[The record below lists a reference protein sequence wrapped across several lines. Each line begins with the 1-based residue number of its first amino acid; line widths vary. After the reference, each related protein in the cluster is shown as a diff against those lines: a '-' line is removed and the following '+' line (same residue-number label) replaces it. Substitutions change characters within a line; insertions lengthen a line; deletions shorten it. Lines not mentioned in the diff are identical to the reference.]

1 MNLQISLVHCVFLW
15 LRYTIYCTQIILWIE
30 QPGHF
35 TRFPDGV
42 AQTHVQVNDG
52 IRTGSGVDLHC
63 PIGIQDQLR
72 EGKGVAVIVFE
83 LPTCQPKLALTV
95 VSYNN
100 HFRA

>member
-52 IRTGSGVDLHC
+52 IRKMALRQKARIFD
-63 PIGIQDQLR
+63 IGNRSWIDIDDEAAFNKAQTL
-72 EGKGVAVIVFE
+72 
-83 LPTCQPKLALTV
+83 LAH
-95 VSYNN
+95 NAFN
-100 HFRA
+100 Q